1 MTSTTKM
8 RFFILIIVL
17 YLSYK
22 KLVGM
27 HKYMYIPTKITVFFI
42 IVSLFLHSNS
52 VSVMD
57 FLQRYYHDQ

>member
-22 KLVGM
+22 KIVGM
-27 HKYMYIPTKITVFFI
+27 HKYVHPHKVYNLFFI